1 MDKTVDSGST
11 DGGSI
16 PLGYIKGRKDW
27 VVSDMANKPTG
38 GLSGLLEKIKT
49 DQKVRYGVIGGVLA
63 LILIVIIIICVSCS
77 RKKDGQQSVSDNETA
92 AVSEDT
98 ASAQGTLEL
107 TDNEALLQLVNAY
120 YDALESGD
128 SATVAALKSN
138 VSTEEKIKL
147 ETKAEY
153 MESIDNIQVYTRP
166 GPAEGSYVAFI
177 YYEIK
182 FADIETKAPGLTT
195 TYICTREDG
204 SLYINNDEWDE
215 ATTVYIQQI
224 ASEQVVA
231 DFFNQVQVAYTEAT
245 NKDVALA
252 LFMENLPKL
261 LEEAVAQRM
270 QEAEQAAN
278 AEQPPAEPTPTPVN
292 ETVVTTDKVNVRA
305 SDSENADRIGQVE
318 AGTALSRYE
327 TRDNGWSKID
337 YNGQE
342 GYIKSEY
349 LQVQG
354 DTEAPVEEVTPE
366 EPADTEQ
373 PAETEQSDSNT
384 YTGKITAKESVRVR
398 ASASESGDVLGMVYQ
413 GETYNLIMEQ
423 ADGWCKIDYNGTTGY
438 VKRDYVEIN

>member
-1 MDKTVDSGST
+1 MSGMT
-11 DGGSI
+11 N
-16 PLGYIKGRKDW
+16 R
-27 VVSDMANKPTG
+27 PTG
-38 GLSGLLEKIKT
+38 GLSGLLEKFKT
-49 DQKVRYGVIGGVLA
+49 DQRVRYGVIGGGLA
-63 LILIVIIIICVSCS
+63 LVLIVIIIICVSCS
-77 RKKDGQQSVSDNETA
+77 NKKEAESVSDNA
-92 AVSEDT
+92 ASVVSGDT
-98 ASAQGTLEL
+98 LSSQGTLEL
-107 TDNEALLQLVNAY
+107 TDNQAVLQLINAY
-120 YDALESGD
+120 YDALEAGD
-128 SATVAALKSN
+128 SATVTALKSN
-138 VSTEEKIKL
+138 VSTEEQIKL
-147 ETKAEY
+147 ETKAEHV
-153 MESIDNIQVYTRP
+153 ETIDNIQVYTRP

-182 FADIETKAPGLTT
+182 FVNIETKAPGLTT
-195 TYICTREDG
+195 TYICTRDDG

-215 ATTVYIQQI
+215 ATTAYIQQI

-261 LEEAVAQRM
+261 LDEAVAQR
-270 QEAEQAAN
+270 QEQAEQAAN
-278 AEQPPAEPTPTPVN
+278 AEQQPAEPTTTPVN

-318 AGTALSRYE
+318 AGASLTRYE

-354 DTEAPVEEVTPE
+354 TNEEPQPEQPADTEQS
-366 EPADTEQ
+366 ADTEQ

-398 ASASESGDVLGMVYQ
+398 ASANESGDVLGMVYQ

-423 ADGWCKIDYNGTTGY
+423 ADGWCKIDYNGKTGY
-438 VKRDYVEIN
+438 VKSDYVEVN

>member
-1 MDKTVDSGST
+1 MSGMT
-11 DGGSI
+11 N
-16 PLGYIKGRKDW
+16 R
-27 VVSDMANKPTG
+27 PTG
-38 GLSGLLEKIKT
+38 GLSGLLEKFKT
-49 DQKVRYGVIGGVLA
+49 DQRVRYGVIGGGLA
-63 LILIVIIIICVSCS
+63 LVLVVIIIICVSCS
-77 RKKDGQQSVSDNETA
+77 NKKEAESVSDNA
-92 AVSEDT
+92 ASVVSGDT
-98 ASAQGTLEL
+98 LSSQGTLEL
-107 TDNEALLQLVNAY
+107 TDNQAVLQLINAY
-120 YDALESGD
+120 YDALEAGD
-128 SATVAALKSN
+128 SATVTALKSN
-138 VSTEEKIKL
+138 VSTEEQIKL
-147 ETKAEY
+147 ETKAEHV
-153 MESIDNIQVYTRP
+153 ETIDNIQVYTRP

-182 FADIETKAPGLTT
+182 FVNIETKAPGLTT
-195 TYICTREDG
+195 TYICTRDDG

-215 ATTVYIQQI
+215 ATTAYIQQI

-261 LEEAVAQRM
+261 LDEAVAQR
-270 QEAEQAAN
+270 QEQAEQAAN
-278 AEQPPAEPTPTPVN
+278 AEQQAAEPTPTPVN
-292 ETVVTTDKVNVRA
+292 ETVITTDKVNVRA

-318 AGTALSRYE
+318 AGASLTRYE

-354 DTEAPVEEVTPE
+354 TNEEPQPE
-366 EPADTEQ
+366 QPADTEQ

-398 ASASESGDVLGMVYQ
+398 ASANESGDVLGMVYQ

-423 ADGWCKIDYNGTTGY
+423 ADGWCKIDYNGKTGY
-438 VKRDYVEIN
+438 VKSDYVEVN

>member
-1 MDKTVDSGST
+1 MSGMT
-11 DGGSI
+11 N
-16 PLGYIKGRKDW
+16 R
-27 VVSDMANKPTG
+27 PTG
-38 GLSGLLEKIKT
+38 GLSGLLEKFKT
-49 DQKVRYGVIGGVLA
+49 DQRVRYGVIGGGLA
-63 LILIVIIIICVSCS
+63 LILVVIIIICVSCS
-77 RKKDGQQSVSDNETA
+77 NKKEAESVSDNA
-92 AVSEDT
+92 ASVVSGDT
-98 ASAQGTLEL
+98 LSSQGTLEL
-107 TDNEALLQLVNAY
+107 TDNQAVLQLINAY
-120 YDALESGD
+120 YDALEAGD
-128 SATVAALKSN
+128 SATVTALKSN
-138 VSTEEKIKL
+138 VSTEEQIKL
-147 ETKAEY
+147 ETKAEHV
-153 MESIDNIQVYTRP
+153 ETIDNIQVYTRP

-182 FADIETKAPGLTT
+182 FVNIETKAPGLTT
-195 TYICTREDG
+195 TYICTRDDG

-215 ATTVYIQQI
+215 ATTAYIQQI

-261 LEEAVAQRM
+261 LDEAVAQR
-270 QEAEQAAN
+270 QEQAEQAAN
-278 AEQPPAEPTPTPVN
+278 AEQQPAEPTPTPVN

-318 AGTALSRYE
+318 AGASLTRYE

-354 DTEAPVEEVTPE
+354 TNEEPQPEQPADTEQS
-366 EPADTEQ
+366 ADTEQ

-398 ASASESGDVLGMVYQ
+398 ASANESGDVLGMVYQ

-423 ADGWCKIDYNGTTGY
+423 ADGWCKIDYNGKTGY
-438 VKRDYVEIN
+438 VKSDYVEVN

>member
-1 MDKTVDSGST
+1 MSGMT
-11 DGGSI
+11 N
-16 PLGYIKGRKDW
+16 R
-27 VVSDMANKPTG
+27 PTG
-38 GLSGLLEKIKT
+38 GLSGLLEKFKT
-49 DQKVRYGVIGGVLA
+49 DQRVRYGVIGGGLA
-63 LILIVIIIICVSCS
+63 LVLIVIIIICVSCS
-77 RKKDGQQSVSDNETA
+77 NKKEAESVSDNA
-92 AVSEDT
+92 ASVVSGDT
-98 ASAQGTLEL
+98 LSSQGTLEL
-107 TDNEALLQLVNAY
+107 TDNQAVLQLINAY
-120 YDALESGD
+120 YDALEAGD
-128 SATVAALKSN
+128 SATVTALKSN
-138 VSTEEKIKL
+138 VSTEEQIKL
-147 ETKAEY
+147 ETKAEHV
-153 MESIDNIQVYTRP
+153 ETIDNIQVYTRP

-182 FADIETKAPGLTT
+182 FVNIETKAPGLTT
-195 TYICTREDG
+195 TYICTRDDG

-215 ATTVYIQQI
+215 ATTAYIQQI

-261 LEEAVAQRM
+261 LDEAVAQR
-270 QEAEQAAN
+270 QEQAEQAAN
-278 AEQPPAEPTPTPVN
+278 AEQQAAEPTPTPVN

-318 AGTALSRYE
+318 AGASLTRYE

-354 DTEAPVEEVTPE
+354 TNEEPQPE
-366 EPADTEQ
+366 QPADTEQ

-398 ASASESGDVLGMVYQ
+398 ASANESGDVLGMVYQ

-423 ADGWCKIDYNGTTGY
+423 ADGWCKIDYNGKTGY
-438 VKRDYVEIN
+438 VKSDYVEVN